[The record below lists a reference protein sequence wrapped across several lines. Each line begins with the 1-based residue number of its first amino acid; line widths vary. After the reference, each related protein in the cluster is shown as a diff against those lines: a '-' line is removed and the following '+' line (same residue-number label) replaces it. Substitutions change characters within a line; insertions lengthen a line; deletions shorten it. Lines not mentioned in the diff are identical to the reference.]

1 MSVFAVV
8 EGDTDEPIV
17 RKLLTDVGLDVTY
30 VHDMNGKGQLD
41 KRLKDFN
48 ASAKGSPWFVL
59 RDLDHDSACA
69 PTYLRRLRLRTASW
83 MVFRLAV
90 REMEAWLLAD
100 REGLAKFMGLSPS
113 VFPDRPDEEDD
124 PTRTL
129 VNLARR
135 SKKRAIV
142 QAFVPRRGDSVSV
155 GPGYEAA
162 IIEFGGLHWSLHRAC
177 KRSPSLRSARKALH
191 DLSGRWGRYIGGGA
205 A

>member
-17 RKLLTDVGLDVTY
+17 RKLLNDVGLDVAY
-30 VHDMNGKGQLD
+30 VHDMNGKGQID
-41 KRLKDFN
+41 KRLRDFN

-59 RDLDHDSACA
+59 RDLDHDSECA
-69 PTYLRRLRLRTASW
+69 PTFLRTLRLRTASW

-90 REMEAWLLAD
+90 RETEAWLLAD

-113 VFPDRPDEEDD
+113 VIPDRPDEEDD
-124 PTRTL
+124 PTRIL

-135 SKKRAIV
+135 STRRAIV
-142 QAFVPRRGDSVSV
+142 QAFVPRPGDSVSV

-162 IIEFGGLHWSLHRAC
+162 IIEFGRLHWSLPRAC
-177 KRSPSLRSARKALH
+177 KRSPSLRGARKALH
-191 DLSGRWGRYIGGGA
+191 DLSGRWGRYTRGGA